1 MFGFVWVV
9 LYGLV
14 LYDMGGTI
22 VAYGIGH
29 TCRQK
34 SRVGRSHMTLY
45 QMEGSRLNVSYSC
58 IMLEAVIL
66 FLQLGI

>member
-1 MFGFVWVV
+1 MLFWVPY
-9 LYGLV
+9 L
-14 LYDMGGTI
+14 GGTI
-22 VAYGIGH
+22 VVYGICH

-34 SRVGRSHMTLY
+34 SQVGRSHMTLY